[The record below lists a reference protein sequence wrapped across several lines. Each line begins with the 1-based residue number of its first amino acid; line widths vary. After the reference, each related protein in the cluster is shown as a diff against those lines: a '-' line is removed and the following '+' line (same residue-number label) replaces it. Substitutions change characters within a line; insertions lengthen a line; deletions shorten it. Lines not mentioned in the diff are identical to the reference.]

1 MNFAHSKTH
10 FINAAITKTKLNIT
24 NGVVTTAKISRFRKD
39 LKIQSL
45 DRSFSRTFIIVFY
58 DHTLLYPDTIFDTL
72 DEYIQYYGVC
82 TKSVDEIPQ
91 GKKLHFSI

>member
-24 NGVVTTAKISRFRKD
+24 KGVVTTAKISRFRKD

-45 DRSFSRTFIIVFY
+45 DRSFSHTFIIAFN
-58 DHTLLYPDTIFDTL
+58 DHTLQYLIHL
-72 DEYIQYYGVC
+72 MHIQYYSVY
-82 TKSVDEIPQ
+82 TKSVD
-91 GKKLHFSI
+91 

>member
-24 NGVVTTAKISRFRKD
+24 KGVVTTAKISRFRKD
-39 LKIQSL
+39 SKIQSL
-45 DRSFSRTFIIVFY
+45 DRSFSRTFIIAFY
-58 DHTLLYPDTIFDTL
+58 DHTLQYLIHL
-72 DEYIQYYGVC
+72 KHIQYYGVY

>member
-24 NGVVTTAKISRFRKD
+24 KGVVTTAKISRFRKD

-45 DRSFSRTFIIVFY
+45 DRSFSRTFIIAFY
-58 DHTLLYPDTIFDTL
+58 DHTLLGISETLNTIFDTL
-72 DEYIQYYGVC
+72 DAYTILRR
-82 TKSVDEIPQ
+82 IH
-91 GKKLHFSI
+91 KKRRRNTTG

>member
-24 NGVVTTAKISRFRKD
+24 KGVVTTAKISRFRKD
-39 LKIQSL
+39 SKIQSL
-45 DRSFSRTFIIVFY
+45 DRSFSRTFIMAFY
-58 DHTLLYPDTIFDTL
+58 DHTLQYLIHL
-72 DEYIQYYGVC
+72 MHIQYYGVY

-91 GKKLHFSI
+91 SKKLHFSI

>member
-1 MNFAHSKTH
+1 MNFAHSKAH

-24 NGVVTTAKISRFRKD
+24 KGVVTTAKISRFRKD

-45 DRSFSRTFIIVFY
+45 DRSFSRSFVIAFN
-58 DHTLLYPDTIFDTL
+58 DHTIH
-72 DEYIQYYGVC
+72 IQYLIYLMQHMQYCGIY
-82 TKSVDEIPQ
+82 TKNVNKIPE

>member
-24 NGVVTTAKISRFRKD
+24 KGVVTAAKISRFRKD

-45 DRSFSRTFIIVFY
+45 NRSFSRTFVIAFY
-58 DHTLLYPDTIFDTL
+58 DHTLQYLIYL
-72 DEYIQYYGVC
+72 MHIQYYGEY
-82 TKSVDEIPQ
+82 TKNVNEIPQ